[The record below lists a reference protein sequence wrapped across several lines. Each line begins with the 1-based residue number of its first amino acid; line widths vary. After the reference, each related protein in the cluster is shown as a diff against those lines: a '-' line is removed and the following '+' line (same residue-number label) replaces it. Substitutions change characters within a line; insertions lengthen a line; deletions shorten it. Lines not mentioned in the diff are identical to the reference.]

1 MPPPNWLVTFEA
13 SGRHLS
19 FTKAAAELSVT
30 RVAVSQQIRALEEFV
45 RTPLFHRLHR
55 NLRMT
60 RFGERY
66 HQVVTASLHSI
77 LVATQELQRA
87 ERANSVTITTT
98 TGFST
103 YWLMPRIGEFRKCHP
118 DIDLRFLI
126 SDNCLDLAL
135 EDIDVA
141 IRYGSGDWRGL
152 RATFLLQEHIFPVC
166 SKSYLAGRKG
176 PREPH
181 QLLDE
186 TLLHLEGRYDSQT
199 RWLTWFRDH
208 GIEVEV
214 TPKGIRVNTYT
225 NLVQATLEGQG
236 IALIGPPLVQ
246 KHLDDGELVRPLEVA
261 PTRRWAFHLVSPQH
275 QDLTPAAQTFCD
287 WIEEI
292 TKAERGPGS
301 SADSA
306 T

>member
-1 MPPPNWLVTFEA
+1 MQSLRSKIPPPNWLVTFEV

-55 NLRMT
+55 ALRLT

-66 HQVVTASLHSI
+66 HQVVTASLHAM
-77 LVATQELQRA
+77 LVATQELQKA

-118 DIDLRFLI
+118 GIDLRFLI
-126 SDNCLDLAL
+126 SDSYLDLAL

-141 IRYGSGDWRGL
+141 VRYGPGDWRDL
-152 RATFLLQEHIFPVC
+152 QAEFLLQEHIFPVC
-166 SKSYLAGRKG
+166 SKSYLAGRKRL
-176 PREPH
+176 REPH

-199 RWLTWFRDH
+199 RWLPWFRDH

-214 TPKGIRVNTYT
+214 APKGIRVNTYT

-236 IALIGPPLVQ
+236 ISLIGPPLVQ
-246 KHLDDGELVRPLEVA
+246 KYLDNGELVRPLEVA
-261 PTRRWAFHLVSPQH
+261 ATRRRACHLVSPQH
-275 QDLTPAAQTFCD
+275 QDLTPAAQVFCD
-287 WIEEI
+287 WVKQIA
-292 TKAERGPGS
+292 KS
-301 SADSA
+301 
-306 T
+306 